1 MQGSVRK
8 ELEEQDVQQGLQ
20 HLLRQV
26 QLRPLR
32 HHPEHTQRMSLLC
45 QLGQLQERQTQV
57 PLDPKPK
64 ARTHGSLLDTIIST
78 HILAYVSDEMF
89 CSMKIIKLWL
99 YF

>member
-26 QLRPLR
+26 QL
-32 HHPEHTQRMSLLC
+32 
-45 QLGQLQERQTQV
+45 LGQLQERQTQV

-89 CSMKIIKLWL
+89 CSMKTIQLSF
-99 YF
+99 YFLLDYWNELMHYSSCAI